1 MPEAFP
7 AVTVP
12 SLANAGRSRAMDS
25 RLTSSRKCSSVAKS
39 TVFFLTL
46 IWIGVICSSK

>member
-12 SLANAGRSRAMDS
+12 SLANAGRSFAMS
-25 RLTSSRKCSSVAKS
+25 SALTSGRTCSSASKV
-39 TVFFLTL
+39 TVPFRAGTSM
-46 IWIGVICSSK
+46 GRICSAK

>member
-25 RLTSSRKCSSVAKS
+25 RLTSSRKCSSVLNS
-39 TVFFLTL
+39 TVFFLTVTSM
-46 IWIGVICSSK
+46 GVICSSK